1 MTERLCKKCN
11 KPQGGYKNGG
21 NMCRLC
27 YNEYCLAMVRIKR
40 GTPPEKFK
48 LTGPNRPHP
57 LGTCYDCGGELRG
70 LSRCSPC
77 QTVFARR
84 YQPRATKCRVCGL
97 DREEGSRLALCLMC
111 RRAEQAARDALRG
124 DRAEE
129 RKAKAIEARRK
140 RAKLK
145 SGFNVAPPV
154 AYVGQR
160 VEQVASASPIIV
172 GPEAFT
178 ASVVVVVGGVR
189 VTKCP
194 PTPDADWAER
204 TAGRRAAVAAW

>member
-1 MTERLCKKCN
+1 M
-11 KPQGGYKNGG
+11 
-21 NMCRLC
+21 
-27 YNEYCLAMVRIKR
+27 
-40 GTPPEKFK
+40 
-48 LTGPNRPHP
+48 
-57 LGTCYDCGGELRG
+57 
-70 LSRCSPC
+70 
-77 QTVFARR
+77 
-84 YQPRATKCRVCGL
+84 
-97 DREEGSRLALCLMC
+97 
-111 RRAEQAARDALRG
+111 RG

-172 GPEAFT
+172 GPEVFT